1 MTGQRLPAAVHKDLC
16 ECPYRQV
23 RLRFRAA
30 CPAADR
36 VFVRRLWGVGEPT
49 LTADGAWLY
58 FVAVFKIKGGE
69 FDADVAR
76 VWRT

>member
-1 MTGQRLPAAVHKDLC
+1 MPVPASTAEVPRSLPC
-16 ECPYRQV
+16 GRPGV
-23 RLRFRAA
+23 RAPL
-30 CPAADR
+30 
-36 VFVRRLWGVGEPT
+36 VGGVGEPT